1 MPFFAPSRANDPAY
15 RRWWGRFERL
25 GASPAAATALMRMN
39 RKIDIRAILPTI
51 RVPTLVIHRTGD
63 ATIDVEGGRYLAENI
78 SGARYLEFA
87 GIDHMPF
94 VGDHVAEIADAIEE
108 FLTGS
113 RAVVPVDRV
122 LATVLFTDIVGST
135 EKAAALGDRR
145 WRDLLNRHHA
155 LIRTDLARFRGREV
169 KTTGDGILATFDGPA
184 RGVRCALRYSR
195 RGQAA
200 RNRSACRSSHRRVRN
215 DG

>member
-1 MPFFAPSRANDPAY
+1 
-15 RRWWGRFERL
+15 
-25 GASPAAATALMRMN
+25 MRMN
-39 RKIDIRAILPTI
+39 SKIDIRSILPTI

-63 ATIDVEGGRYLAENI
+63 STIDVEGGRYLAEHI

-94 VGDHVAEIADAIEE
+94 IGDNVTEMADAIQE

-113 RAVVPVDRV
+113 RAAVPADRV

-135 EKAAALGDRR
+135 EKAAELGDRR
-145 WRDLLNRHHA
+145 WRDLLDNHHA
-155 LIRTDLARFRGREV
+155 TVRRNLARYRGREI

-184 RGVRCALRYSR
+184 RGVLCACVISDEIRSLGLEVRAGLHTGDRESGSTEPR
-195 RGQAA
+195 RGY
-200 RNRSACRSSHRRVRN
+200 VPT
-215 DG
+215 GTIL